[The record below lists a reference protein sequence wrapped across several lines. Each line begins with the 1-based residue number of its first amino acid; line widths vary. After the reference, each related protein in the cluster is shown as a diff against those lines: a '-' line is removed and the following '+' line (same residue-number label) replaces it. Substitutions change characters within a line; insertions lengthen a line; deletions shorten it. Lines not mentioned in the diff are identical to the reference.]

1 MVKWNDD
8 KYRQLLLV
16 RGIDL
21 AKVAEIINQGCEDIV
36 PVNNQDGHP
45 GQLMFVIDYDGYAVC
60 VPFVKEPNGDIFLK
74 TAFRSRKYNK
84 GKEV

>member
-21 AKVAEIINQGCEDIV
+21 AKVAEIIEQGKALAYPVENQKD
-36 PVNNQDGHP
+36 HP
-45 GQLMFVIDYDGYAVC
+45 GQEMFVLDYEGYAVC
-60 VPFVKEPNGDIFLK
+60 VPYVKESNGDTFLK

-84 GKEV
+84 GKGV

>member
-1 MVKWNDD
+1 MVNWNDD

-21 AKVAEIINQGCEDIV
+21 AKVAEIIERGYDAIV
-36 PVNNQDGHP
+36 PVDNQEGHP
-45 GQLMFVIDYDGYAVC
+45 GQLMYIINYDGYAVC
-60 VPFVKEPNGDIFLK
+60 VPFVRESNGDTFLK

-84 GKEV
+84 GKGV

>member
-36 PVNNQDGHP
+36 P
-45 GQLMFVIDYDGYAVC
+45 F
-60 VPFVKEPNGDIFLK
+60 ENGF
-74 TAFRSRKYNK
+74 
-84 GKEV
+84 